1 MELFNQAKRKRNID
15 RKDLDKDEAELQKN
29 PDEFTF
35 QPNSHKRAG
44 NQTQRGASPQVR
56 REEVG
61 VPGYAR
67 PRGQTRER
75 SQPAPV
81 GGALNVAYNS
91 NTTASSQQQTLRAK
105 GKKGQKQLIGA
116 DLEESDH
123 NGEEPLLYVDVNL
136 GEANGKTRIA
146 LYQNSNPEKVARRF
160 VAQNGL
166 DEHILENLISLLKE
180 QLQKALTN
188 IYEEEEHSD
197 DNNQ

>member
-1 MELFNQAKRKRNID
+1 
-15 RKDLDKDEAELQKN
+15 
-29 PDEFTF
+29 
-35 QPNSHKRAG
+35 
-44 NQTQRGASPQVR
+44 
-56 REEVG
+56 
-61 VPGYAR
+61 
-67 PRGQTRER
+67 
-75 SQPAPV
+75 
-81 GGALNVAYNS
+81 
-91 NTTASSQQQTLRAK
+91 LRAK

-180 QLQKALTN
+180 QL
-188 IYEEEEHSD
+188 
-197 DNNQ
+197 